1 MTHLIRRTLAAGAFA
16 ALGLAGLATPAQA
29 DTSELGCDPAVV
41 TAAVDAARA
50 DVVTARKAYTSF
62 VKQGT
67 KPEKAEKPAKGDKPE
82 KGGKGSKSAKGTK
95 PGKAG
100 KAARDEARKAARA
113 EREALKTAWD
123 AAKAVLEELEAH
135 AAGCAEVPTEEPVE
149 EPVEEP
155 ETDEPETDEPTV

>member
-62 VKQGT
+62 VKQGA
-67 KPEKAEKPAKGDKPE
+67 KPEKAGKPAKAERPDKGE
-82 KGGKGSKSAKGTK
+82 KGSKSAKGTK
-95 PGKAG
+95 PGKTAKEAR
-100 KAARDEARKAARA
+100 KAAREAARA
-113 EREALKTAWD
+113 EREALKAAWD

-135 AAGCAEVPTEEPVE
+135 AAACAEAPVE
-149 EPVEEP
+149 EPVVEEP
-155 ETDEPETDEPTV
+155 TA